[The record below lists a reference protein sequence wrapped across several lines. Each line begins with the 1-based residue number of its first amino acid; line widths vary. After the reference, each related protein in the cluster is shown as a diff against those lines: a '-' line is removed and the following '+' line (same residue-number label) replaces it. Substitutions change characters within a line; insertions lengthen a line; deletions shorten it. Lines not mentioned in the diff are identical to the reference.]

1 MSFLTALLDQQ
12 AAKSSSQPELPE
24 SSSTKTAFRLP
35 ASKSLPAL
43 KPSASS
49 SSLQVVNIEVPSSD
63 LNMVRVCNE
72 KVPEPRDGPFEQT
85 LDNWLRLFFLP
96 AAKNAAE
103 RRKKM
108 A

>member
-1 MSFLTALLDQQ
+1 MIMLKDMGVLDETCTMREVTAMFVKVNLDDELYVEKKTQ
-12 AAKSSSQPELPE
+12 KSENSAELHFDE
-24 SSSTKTAFRLP
+24 FWEI
-35 ASKSLPAL
+35 
-43 KPSASS
+43 
-49 SSLQVVNIEVPSSD
+49 V
-63 LNMVRVCNE
+63 VRVCNE

-85 LDNWLRLFFLP
+85 LDTWLRLFFLP